1 MLFDNLLRLKNRNE
15 KKTPL
20 EDFTTELLCGILN
33 SNESL
38 KKSFILEFLKL
49 PEGEYKLKTQV
60 RYPQKDDIDCIIDF
74 KLESDNFVCFIE
86 NKVNSSEGIRQLE
99 RYSNLLDKLH
109 VQLNKETKLIYCTKY
124 NDPKDIT
131 SHSFAQIRWFHIA
144 DFFKRFKENN
154 VAKEFINYLNKNDM
168 EKELTLNAVDFL
180 SLNNLQNV
188 INKAY
193 EYLDRVKPLFEDTFN
208 SQKKLKV
215 KDGFDI
221 KQIIRHNRLIYYY
234 QDIIP
239 SKGWSEIK
247 YGFLF
252 NGPVAYV
259 GVWLEKTNPNY
270 KKLIEYSKDYRNQF
284 SIGELDQGL
293 FVELKKDISCYLN
306 DENAESE
313 ILNWYKDSFRQ
324 FSDFIKST
332 PEIEW
337 NIHVQ

>member
-33 SNESL
+33 SNERL

-60 RYPQKDDIDCIIDF
+60 RYPLKNDRDCIVDF
-74 KLESDNFVCFIE
+74 ILESDSFVCFVE
-86 NKVNSSEGIRQLE
+86 NKVESIEGPRQLE
-99 RYSNLLDKLH
+99 RYSLILDKLE
-109 VQLNKETKLIYCTKY
+109 LNKHTKLIYCTKY
-124 NDPKDIT
+124 NDPKTNI
-131 SHSFAQIRWFHIA
+131 SHDFKQIRWYQIA
-144 DFFKRFKENN
+144 TFLKKFGEDNI
-154 VAKEFINYLNKNDM
+154 AQEFIYYLNKNDM

-188 INKAY
+188 INKAH
-193 EYLDRVKPLFEDTFN
+193 EYLDRVKPLFEDIFN

-234 QDIIP
+234 QDIIS

-306 DENAESE
+306 DENAESQ